1 MISEY
6 LGYCRNWKLRVVLS
20 GGGSQQVLFKHM
32 PLWEL
37 SVPLCKMSVPLQEWS
52 VPLWK
57 WSVPLEVVFPS
68 LGVVWPSLQAVCPSP
83 GIVCPSQVVWHTPS
97 NSNTSCMLVSLGSLA
112 AGLSTRVECSGC
124 VSAPCLSHLAVGK
137 ATAETW
143 TPCYESGALSSE
155 HHMVSESSTEFSFN
169 WHSCR
174 RSMTIALT
182 VTSSFNC

>member
-20 GGGSQQVLFKHM
+20 GGVSQQVLFKHM

-68 LGVVWPSLQAVCPSP
+68 LGVVWPSLQAVCPS
-83 GIVCPSQVVWHTPS
+83 QVVWHTPS

-112 AGLSTRVECSGC
+112 AGLSIRVEWPGC
-124 VSAPCLSHLAVGK
+124 VSARCLSHLAVGK
-137 ATAETW
+137 AAAETR
-143 TPCYESGALSSE
+143 TPCYESGALPSE
-155 HHMVSESSTEFSFN
+155 HYMVSESSTGFSFN